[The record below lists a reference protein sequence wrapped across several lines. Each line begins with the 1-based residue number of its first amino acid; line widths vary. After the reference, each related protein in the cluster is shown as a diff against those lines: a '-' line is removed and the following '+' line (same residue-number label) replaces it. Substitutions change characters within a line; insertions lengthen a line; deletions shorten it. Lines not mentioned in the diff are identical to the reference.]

1 MVKIQRVM
9 YLNEHGEEITI
20 DFTET
25 DIEHRVDRLTDLIRD
40 MAASGRDLG
49 PPPALEGGSSAW
61 PSRSLKT
68 GGT

>member
-25 DIEHRVDRLTDLIRD
+25 DIEYRVDRLTDLIRD

-49 PPPALEGGSSAW
+49 PPPNPAGGSSAW